1 MKDWIFG
8 GYERDGLC
16 GDAMNRVCT
25 VMWGNLEIIKNGY
38 GKI

>member
-1 MKDWIFG
+1 MDFFGVMKGMDRI
-8 GYERDGLC
+8 Y